1 MKWQRLPPLIHLLIY
16 YSVFHAQPKNVC
28 FHFFIIIL
36 VSFPPSGVTPW
47 TLVDSLPLPFLLG
60 ISVLF
65 VLKVFPFIFLI
76 LVQCGI

>member
-16 YSVFHAQPKNVC
+16 YSVFHAQPKTFC
-28 FHFFIIIL
+28 FNFFLIIIL
-36 VSFPPSGVTPW
+36 VSPSGVTPW
-47 TLVDSLPLPFLLG
+47 TLVDSLPLPLLLG

-76 LVQCGI
+76 LVPCGI